1 MTSLLE
7 QLQTIPYFSILDAQ
21 SLAVIAE
28 QSQYHTFETEEIIF
42 LEGDPAA
49 GLWIIEDGSVKVSK
63 LSPGG
68 DEYIMHLLGPGDLF
82 NVVAAMDGGP
92 TPATAAA
99 LSLTS
104 CWQIPADVIAQTI
117 ERNPRMARAV
127 INMLAARARQ
137 LNQQI
142 ENLTLYPVT
151 ARLARFLLA
160 EAPSVAGV
168 TRVAIAGHLATTPET
183 ISRVLAKLQHMGAIR
198 FDRHRILITDV
209 EMLRTI
215 ASLSDD

>member
-7 QLQTIPYFSILDAQ
+7 HLHTIPYFSILDQQ
-21 SLAVIAE
+21 SLAAIAG
-28 QSQYHTFETEEIIF
+28 QSQYHTFEAEEMIF
-42 LEGDPAA
+42 LEGDPSA
-49 GLWIIEDGSVKVSK
+49 GLWLIEDGSVKVSK
-63 LSPGG
+63 LSPEGA
-68 DEYIMHLLGPGDLF
+68 EYIMHLLGPGELF

-92 TPATAAA
+92 TPATVTA

-104 CWQIPADVIAQTI
+104 CWQIPVDVIAQAI

-198 FDRHRILITDV
+198 FDRHRILITNV